1 MNQNSSDYDFPY
13 PAFPNGWHGIAF
25 SSDIAPGEAQAVR
38 MLGRDFVV
46 FRTESGEAHV
56 LDAYC
61 PHLGAHLGHGGRVV
75 GDDIECPFHNWRWN
89 GKGRCTHIPY
99 SDRVPDY
106 AQTPAWPVLDRN
118 GFLFVWY
125 HAEGAE
131 PDWEIEDIP
140 ESRDPEFEIVFRK
153 DWEPFPS
160 HPQEISEN
168 GVDLPHF
175 RTLHGWTAKSI
186 DWQTQG
192 PAYDMVYELEEMPE
206 RWKQEGEL
214 QSLQSRTEGPT
225 YTRTRFWGA
234 YRGVSAHC
242 FVPVEAGQVR
252 LMQLYYG
259 HVKQTEA
266 ESLQWFEASDREWA
280 ADIPIWSNKKHLT
293 RPMLIGDD
301 GPVPRMRSWYR
312 QFYSEDVAETR
323 PIESGERRID
333 QRADGTTRIGG

>member
-1 MNQNSSDYDFPY
+1 
-13 PAFPNGWHGIAF
+13 
-25 SSDIAPGEAQAVR
+25 

-46 FRTESGEAHV
+46 FRGADGDARV

-61 PHLGAHLGHGGRVV
+61 PHLGAHLGHGGRVE
-75 GDDIECPFHNWRWN
+75 GNEIECPFHNWRWS
-89 GKGRCTHIPY
+89 GEGECMGIPY
-99 SDRVPDY
+99 TDRIPQQ
-106 AQTPAWPVLDRN
+106 ARIESHRVLDRN
-118 GFLFVWY
+118 GFIFVWL
-125 HAEGAE
+125 HADNAE
-131 PDWEIEDIP
+131 PNYEIELIP
-140 ESRDPEFEIVFRK
+140 ETLDPEFELVVRK
-153 DWEPFPS
+153 DWEPFRS

-175 RTLHGWTAKSI
+175 KTLHGWTAQSI
-186 DWQTQG
+186 DWQTDG
-192 PAYDMVYELEEMPE
+192 PVYDMVYELEEMPE

-266 ESLQWFEASDREWA
+266 ETQQWFEASDREWA
-280 ADIPIWSNKKHLT
+280 ADIPIWSHKKHLAQPILT
-293 RPMLIGDD
+293 SDD
-301 GPVPRMRSWYR
+301 GPVPTMRRWYS
-312 QFYSEDVAETR
+312 QFYSRSDSTSADTESIAAE
-323 PIESGERRID
+323 PSDAGSI
-333 QRADGTTRIGG
+333 